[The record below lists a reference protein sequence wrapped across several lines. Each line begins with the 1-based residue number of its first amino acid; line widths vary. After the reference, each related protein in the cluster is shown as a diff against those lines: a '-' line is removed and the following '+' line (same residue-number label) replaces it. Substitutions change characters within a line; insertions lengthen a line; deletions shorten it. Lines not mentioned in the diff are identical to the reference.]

1 MLQQGGVFAEGTR
14 GASRRLEQRTF
25 HALKEGSV
33 DARARASQRQGA
45 KQHASRPE
53 YRRRDAC
60 RVGVAVTDGEAIAGP
75 ADGLVGFAR
84 LAGKRGKHASAGAD
98 QQRQY
103 VALAYRVA
111 DRMLGFDT
119 IKAGADV
126 TRTNIEGN
134 TLPTVLGEVAHD
146 RQQDINRHDRALIE
160 RAEPK
165 GGRPDPVA
173 SIVQALK
180 QLPAQQRIRQPQD
193 RALVEAGTHRDFGQ
207 AERAFV
213 GGEGIEDGVIRLRG
227 YEIQHLIGRV
237 SFPAM
242 IWLMLRGEL
251 PSEDQA
257 ALLGIALGAA
267 VDHGPQA
274 PSIAIARM
282 AATCGVGINS
292 AMASAINV
300 LGDVHGGAGEQALS
314 LYGDIAVVI
323 DGGAALNE
331 AVSARLDRFFAE
343 EKCYVPGL
351 GHRFHPVDPR
361 APRLLEL
368 TREFAARSIV
378 NGRFADI
385 AEAIEADVA
394 RRKGKK
400 IPLNID
406 GATAVI
412 YGELGFPPPL
422 TRGLFVLSRSVGIL
436 AHAWEQSQQSE
447 RNKGPLPREW
457 LWAYTGTP
465 ARPFPEDGG
474 TSG

>member
-1 MLQQGGVFAEGTR
+1 MSGTEKKTGRER
-14 GASRRLEQRTF
+14 GEEWWQTDII
-25 HALKEGSV
+25 EM
-33 DARARASQRQGA
+33 
-45 KQHASRPE
+45 RP
-53 YRRRDAC
+53 
-60 RVGVAVTDGEAIAGP
+60 
-75 ADGLVGFAR
+75 
-84 LAGKRGKHASAGAD
+84 
-98 QQRQY
+98 
-103 VALAYRVA
+103 
-111 DRMLGFDT
+111 
-119 IKAGADV
+119 
-126 TRTNIEGN
+126 
-134 TLPTVLGEVAHD
+134 
-146 RQQDINRHDRALIE
+146 
-160 RAEPK
+160 
-165 GGRPDPVA
+165 
-173 SIVQALK
+173 
-180 QLPAQQRIRQPQD
+180 
-193 RALVEAGTHRDFGQ
+193 
-207 AERAFV
+207 
-213 GGEGIEDGVIRLRG
+213 GVIRLRG
-227 YEIQHLIGRV
+227 YEIQDLIGRV

-257 ALLGIALGAA
+257 ALLGIALSAA

-314 LYGDIAVVI
+314 FYGDIAVALDAGVT
-323 DGGAALNE
+323 LNE

-343 EKCYVPGL
+343 EKGYVPGL

-368 TREFAARSIV
+368 TREFAERGVV
-378 NGRFADI
+378 NGHFADI
-385 AEAIEADVA
+385 AEAIEAEVA

-436 AHAWEQSQQSE
+436 AHAWEQSQQAE

-465 ARPFPEDGG
+465 VRPFPEGDDTGE
-474 TSG
+474 